1 MVKINQYMVV
11 SINITF
17 KTVIKALGEG
27 DDVFEKLLE
36 VNSGLVSL

>member
-11 SINITF
+11 SININF
-17 KTVIKALGEG
+17 QTVIKALGEG